1 MNVSRVGVRALQ
13 QGAKPNVF
21 FSQNLPRLALSAK
34 ATSTIQTRP
43 ASTNKITET
52 DAHSI
57 LAAQRR
63 QRPISP
69 HLQVYDPSQT
79 WFGGSIWNRITGG
92 IFSGGLYVFATAYL
106 AAPLLGWH
114 IESASM
120 AAAFG
125 TLPLAVKGSL
135 KFLLAWPF
143 AFHGINS
150 CRHLTWDT
158 AKGFSKKSVMS
169 GGYAIL
175 GASVVSAFG
184 IAFFM

>member
-21 FSQNLPRLALSAK
+21 FSQNLPRVAINA
-34 ATSTIQTRP
+34 IQTRP
-43 ASTNKITET
+43 ASTNKITEN
-52 DAHSI
+52 DAQSL

-69 HLQVYDPSQT
+69 HLQVYDPTQT
-79 WFGGSIWNRITGG
+79 WFGGSIWNRITGSV
-92 IFSGGLYVFATAYL
+92 FSGGLYIFGATYL

-114 IESASM
+114 IESASI

-125 TLPLAVKGSL
+125 SLPLAVKGSL

-143 AFHGINS
+143 AFHSINS
-150 CRHLTWDT
+150 MRHLTWDT

-175 GASVVSAFG
+175 GASVVSALG
-184 IAFFM
+184 MVLFF

>member
-69 HLQVYDPSQT
+69 ICRSTTRRRRGSVAPSGTVLPAASSAAACTFSRRRT
-79 WFGGSIWNRITGG
+79 WPR
-92 IFSGGLYVFATAYL
+92 
-106 AAPLLGWH
+106 PLLGWH

>member
-57 LAAQRR
+57 L
-63 QRPISP
+63 
-69 HLQVYDPSQT
+69 VYDPSQT

>member
-1 MNVSRVGVRALQ
+1 MLHEPTNRANQTPTSVRY
-13 QGAKPNVF
+13 
-21 FSQNLPRLALSAK
+21 S
-34 ATSTIQTRP
+34 P
-43 ASTNKITET
+43 ASTNKITE
-52 DAHSI
+52 DDGHSL

-69 HLQVYDPSQT
+69 HLQVYDPAQT

-92 IFSGGLYVFATAYL
+92 AFSGGLYVFGAAYL
-106 AAPLLGWH
+106 AAPLFGWH

-125 TLPLAVKGSL
+125 SLPLAVKGSL
-135 KFLLAWPF
+135 KFLMAWPF

-150 CRHLTWDT
+150 MRHLTWDT
-158 AKGFSKKSVMS
+158 AKGFSKKSVHS

-175 GASVVSAFG
+175 GASVVSALG
-184 IAFFM
+184 LVLFM

>member
-57 LAAQRR
+57 L
-63 QRPISP
+63 
-69 HLQVYDPSQT
+69 VYDPSQT

-106 AAPLLGWH
+106 AAPLLGWQ